1 MLLCIALLVHPIV
14 SRKSRGARRHTTA
27 SAAGDDDLARGADA
41 IIAAADTVNPRDA
54 RSMLQLRS
62 SLESKSRSFV
72 ALGRD
77 YDARICAAEAL
88 AATPVDETTH
98 TGIDAQS
105 QGSVHLMWSEQT
117 AARPFAGD
125 LWSMGRSRRCGLP
138 ALTSRR
144 DDLSD
149 RARVVWIS
157 EATGPGAEARNRELE
172 QVVLQMKLDEPRGV
186 DAPGSHTDHK
196 DGKRPRSNCVGGS
209 VVAMI

>member
-1 MLLCIALLVHPIV
+1 MLLCAALLVHPIV
-14 SRKSRGARRHTTA
+14 SRKSRGGRRHTA
-27 SAAGDDDLARGADA
+27 SAVDDLAIADA
-41 IIAAADTVNPRDA
+41 IIAAADKVNPRDA
-54 RSMLQLRS
+54 PSMLQLRS
-62 SLESKSRSFV
+62 SLESKSRSLM

-88 AATPVDETTH
+88 AATPVDETH
-98 TGIDAQS
+98 NGIEPQS

-138 ALTSRR
+138 ALTSRS

-149 RARVVWIS
+149 RARVLWIS
-157 EATGPGAEARNRELE
+157 EATGPSAEARNRELE
-172 QVVLQMKLDEPRGV
+172 QVVLQMKIHEPQGV

-196 DGKRPRSNCVGGS
+196 DGKRLRSNFVGGC
-209 VVAMI
+209 VVAVM